1 MAYAEVK
8 GFDSFTRMS
17 LCVAWKSFYTIIFFI
32 VKFFLTTTVT
42 LSSPSGKPGRIF
54 QRGVTL
60 CRTKDTH
67 QTVLQAVFSLI

>member
-32 VKFFLTTTVT
+32 VKFFLTTSDSLLSIRETWQDFSKRGHTV
-42 LSSPSGKPGRIF
+42 SNKGHSPDCSPR
-54 QRGVTL
+54 RV
-60 CRTKDTH
+60 
-67 QTVLQAVFSLI
+67 

>member
-17 LCVAWKSFYTIIFFI
+17 LCVVWKSFYTIIFFI

-42 LSSPSGKPGRIF
+42 LSSPSEKPGRIF
-54 QRGVTL
+54 QRRVTL
-60 CRTKDTH
+60 YRTKDTH
-67 QTVLQAVFSLI
+67 QTVLHAVFSLI

>member
-42 LSSPSGKPGRIF
+42 LSSLLSIRETWQDFSKRGHTVSNKGHSPDCPPSR
-54 QRGVTL
+54 V
-60 CRTKDTH
+60 
-67 QTVLQAVFSLI
+67 